1 MSSRRTQ
8 TRIKLLESARRLLV
22 KRGYHGVGMEE
33 VARDAGVSRQAL
45 YLHFKSKADLLV
57 AMVQYHDDSIG
68 VPEILRPVHEAESA
82 VEAID
87 KGVAAYGIIEPQIY
101 DAASVIYSAR
111 QSDEAA
117 EAAWRDRMAFRRAN
131 IRRGM
136 ERLRK
141 EGLLAEGWSVDEA
154 ADFGWAL
161 LSLHMY
167 EYLVVERGWPIDQFV
182 GRLQTV
188 LRGILASEP
197 GDAER

>member
-131 IRRGM
+131 IRQGM

-141 EGLLAEGWSVDEA
+141 EGLLAEGWSVEC
-154 ADFGWAL
+154 GRSGGL
-161 LSLHMY
+161 RVGPSVSTH
-167 EYLVVERGWPIDQFV
+167 VRISRGGTGMAHRPV
-182 GRLQTV
+182 
-188 LRGILASEP
+188 RGSPPNGPAGHPSV
-197 GDAER
+197 